1 MKEEK
6 AYILL
11 AKQEGISNRAAKELI
26 DRGIV
31 YTHDRKVK
39 IARGLLP
46 VNTKFKI
53 EKIPEIEKIFEDENI
68 LAVNKPAYVTSEEIS
83 KKFKFPLLHRLDK
96 ETSGVLVLV
105 KNEDFRKKA
114 IEEFKKRN
122 VYKEYLAWVKGIVA
136 EPETVNLPIKVI
148 KTKSGAFAKVSADGE
163 EAITEIEPI
172 LAFRTKSKIKAI
184 IHTGKTHQIRA
195 HLKAIDH
202 PIIGDEKYGGEPYK
216 RVMLHHHKFKI
227 FDYEFTSPEP
237 RDFKMQ
243 EQNDNTRKKKK
254 NKEKER
260 GKRK

>member
-1 MKEEK
+1 MKKEK

-11 AKQEGISNRAAKELI
+11 AKQEGISNRKAKELI
-26 DRGIV
+26 DRGLV
-31 YTHDRKVK
+31 YTHDRKIK

-46 VNTKFKI
+46 INTRFKI
-53 EKIPEIEKIFEDENI
+53 EKIPEIKKIFEDDNI
-68 LAVNKPAYVTSEEIS
+68 LVVDKPAYITSEEIS

-96 ETSGVLVLV
+96 KTNGILVLS

-114 IEEFKKRN
+114 INEFKNKN
-122 VYKEYLAWVKGIVA
+122 VYKEYLAWVSGIVA
-136 EPETVNLPIKVI
+136 EPEKINLPIKVI
-148 KTKSGAFAKVSADGE
+148 KTKSGAYAKVSANGE

-243 EQNDNTRKKKK
+243 EQNDNIRKKKK
-254 NKEKER
+254 K
-260 GKRK
+260 

>member
-1 MKEEK
+1 MKQEK
-6 AYILL
+6 AYVLL
-11 AKQEGISNRAAKELI
+11 ARQEGISNRKAKELI
-26 DRGIV
+26 DRGLV
-31 YTHDRKVK
+31 YAKDRKIK

-46 VNTKFKI
+46 VNTRFKI
-53 EKIPEIEKIFEDENI
+53 EKIPEIKKIFEDENI
-68 LAVNKPAYVTSEEIS
+68 LVVDKPAYITSEEIS
-83 KKFKFPLLHRLDK
+83 KKYNLPLLHRLDK
-96 ETSGVLVLV
+96 ETSGILILV

-114 IEEFKKRN
+114 INEFKNKN
-122 VYKEYLAWVKGIVA
+122 VYKEYLAWVRGIVA
-136 EPETVNLPIKVI
+136 EPETINLPIKVI

-216 RVMLHHHKFKI
+216 RVMLHHYKFKI
-227 FDYEFTSPEP
+227 FDYEFISPEP

-243 EQNDNTRKKKK
+243 EQNDNRKRRRWILNMTKIKV
-254 NKEKER
+254 
-260 GKRK
+260 

>member
-1 MKEEK
+1 MKQEK
-6 AYILL
+6 AYVLL
-11 AKQEGISNRAAKELI
+11 AKQEGISNRKAKELI
-26 DRGIV
+26 DRGLV
-31 YTHDRKVK
+31 YAKDRKIK

-46 VNTKFKI
+46 VNTRFKI
-53 EKIPEIEKIFEDENI
+53 EKIPEIKKIFEDENI
-68 LAVNKPAYVTSEEIS
+68 LVVDKPAYITSEEIA
-83 KKFKFPLLHRLDK
+83 KKYNLPLLHRLDK
-96 ETSGVLVLV
+96 ETSGILVLV

-114 IEEFKKRN
+114 IEEFRKKN
-122 VYKEYLAWVKGIVA
+122 VYKEYLAWVRGIVA
-136 EPETVNLPIKVI
+136 EPEEINFPIKVI

-195 HLKAIDH
+195 HLKAIEH

-237 RDFKMQ
+237 KDFKMQ
-243 EQNDNTRKKKK
+243 EQNDNTRKKRKK
-254 NKEKER
+254 
-260 GKRK
+260 

>member
-1 MKEEK
+1 MKQEK
-6 AYILL
+6 AYVLL
-11 AKQEGISNRAAKELI
+11 AKQEGISNRKAKELI
-26 DRGIV
+26 DRGLV

-46 VNTKFKI
+46 INTRFKI
-53 EKIPEIEKIFEDENI
+53 EKVPEIKKIFEDENI
-68 LAVNKPAYVTSEEIS
+68 LVVDKPAYITSEEIA
-83 KKFKFPLLHRLDK
+83 KKYNLPLLHRLDK
-96 ETSGVLVLV
+96 ETSGILVLT

-114 IEEFKKRN
+114 INEFKNKN

-136 EPETVNLPIKVI
+136 EPEIINLPIKVI

-172 LAFRTKSKIKAI
+172 LAFRKKSKIKAV

-237 RDFKMQ
+237 KDFRMK
-243 EQNDNTRKKKK
+243 EQNDYTRKKKK
-254 NKEKER
+254 K
-260 GKRK
+260 

>member
-1 MKEEK
+1 MKQEK

-11 AKQEGISNRAAKELI
+11 AKQENISNRKAKELI
-26 DRGIV
+26 DRGLV

-46 VNTKFKI
+46 VTTRFKI
-53 EKIPEIEKIFEDENI
+53 EKVPEIKKIFEDDNI
-68 LAVNKPAYVTSEEIS
+68 LVVDKPPYITSEEIS
-83 KKFKFPLLHRLDK
+83 KKFNLPLLHRLDK
-96 ETSGVLVLV
+96 ETSGILVLV
-105 KNEDFRKKA
+105 KNEDFKQKA
-114 IEEFKKRN
+114 IKEFKNKN

-136 EPETVNLPIKVI
+136 EPETINLPIKVI
-148 KTKSGAFAKVSADGE
+148 KTKAGAFAKVSANGE

-172 LAFRTKSKIKAI
+172 LAFRTKSKIKAV

-237 RDFKMQ
+237 ADFKMK
-243 EQNDNTRKKKK
+243 EQIDHTRKKKK
-254 NKEKER
+254 K
-260 GKRK
+260 

>member
-1 MKEEK
+1 MKQEK
-6 AYILL
+6 AYVLL
-11 AKQEGISNRAAKELI
+11 AKQEGISNRKAKELI
-26 DRGIV
+26 DRGLV

-46 VNTKFKI
+46 INTRFKI
-53 EKIPEIEKIFEDENI
+53 EKVPEIKKIFEDENI
-68 LAVNKPAYVTSEEIS
+68 LVVDKPAYITSEEIA
-83 KKFKFPLLHRLDK
+83 KKYNLPLLHRLDK
-96 ETSGVLVLV
+96 ETSGILVLT

-114 IEEFKKRN
+114 INEFKNKN

-136 EPETVNLPIKVI
+136 EPEIINLPIKVI

-172 LAFRTKSKIKAI
+172 LAFRKKSKIKAV

-227 FDYEFTSPEP
+227 FDYEFTSEEP
-237 RDFKMQ
+237 SDFIMQ
-243 EQNDNTRKKKK
+243 EQNENIRKKKK
-254 NKEKER
+254 K
-260 GKRK
+260 

>member
-1 MKEEK
+1 LKQEK

-11 AKQEGISNRAAKELI
+11 AKQEGISNRRAKELI
-26 DRGIV
+26 DRGLV

-46 VNTKFKI
+46 VNTRFKI
-53 EKIPEIEKIFEDENI
+53 EKIPEPKKIFEDENI
-68 LAVNKPAYVTSEEIS
+68 LVVDKPPYITSEEIS
-83 KKFKFPLLHRLDK
+83 KKFKYPLLHRLDK
-96 ETSGVLVLV
+96 ETSGILVMT

-114 IEEFKKRN
+114 IEEFKKQN
-122 VYKEYLAWVKGIVA
+122 VYKEYLAWVSGIVA
-136 EPETVNLPIKVI
+136 EPEKIDLPIKVI

-163 EAITEIEPI
+163 DAVTEIEPI

-227 FDYEFTSPEP
+227 FDYEFESPEP

-254 NKEKER
+254 KK
-260 GKRK
+260 